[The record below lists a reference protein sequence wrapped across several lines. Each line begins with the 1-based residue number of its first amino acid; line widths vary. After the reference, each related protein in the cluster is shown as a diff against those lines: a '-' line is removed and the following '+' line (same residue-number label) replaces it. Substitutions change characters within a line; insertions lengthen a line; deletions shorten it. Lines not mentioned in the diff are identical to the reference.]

1 MIYDGGFLL
10 VSLQEDQPAALAAAA
25 FPGPTPM
32 DAPGLWLSSPGIPN
46 CTKYNSNPFYSLYN
60 PYDYYQKYEGGAIT

>member
-10 VSLQEDQPAALAAAA
+10 VSLEEDQPAALAAAA

-32 DAPGLWLSSPGIPN
+32 DAPGL
-46 CTKYNSNPFYSLYN
+46 
-60 PYDYYQKYEGGAIT
+60 